1 METPIAIV
9 EKNKK
14 FSEFR
19 YADQS
24 FDEEHRGAIA
34 TESID
39 SFKLKPEFV
48 ATANKS
54 TGSFINFN
62 SGLLD

>member
-1 METPIAIV
+1 METPMAVV

-14 FSEFR
+14 CKEFR
-19 YADQS
+19 FADQS
-24 FDEEHRGAIA
+24 FEEENKGVIVS
-34 TESID
+34 ESIL
-39 SFKLKPEFV
+39 SYKTKPEFV

-62 SGLLD
+62 SGLLE